1 MKTVSKAITHTF
13 ACVCNIV
20 WCRKTIYALCL
31 LFQFVLFSPIFLIVL
46 KQMVAHFYRPKK
58 PNNRINI
65 FPDSVLI
72 IIFMRLKLFK
82 KKESNEENN
91 HFLNSYFGHTYTH
104 PCDPFKLRTWF
115 MAIDTNR
122 LNMNWK
128 SLFYQFWFKW
138 RYDCSHSLNMVVR
151 IHCNADCL
159 PLFFSSCPDSTKA
172 KQINRLANLFVQS
185 WKPNGLKFKTIR

>member
-13 ACVCNIV
+13 ACECVISGC
-20 WCRKTIYALCL
+20 CRKTIYALCL
-31 LFQFVLFSPIFLIVL
+31 FFQFVSFSPIFLIVL

-58 PNNRINI
+58 PNNRINV

-72 IIFMRLKLFK
+72 IIFVRLKLFK
-82 KKESNEENN
+82 KKSNEENN

-104 PCDPFKLRTWF
+104 PFKLRTWF

-138 RYDCSHSLNMVVR
+138 RYDCSHGLNMVVR

-159 PLFFSSCPDSTKA
+159 PFFSSLLAPIQQ
-172 KQINRLANLFVQS
+172 KQN
-185 WKPNGLKFKTIR
+185 K